1 MKKYVSL
8 LGAFLFIAIFT
19 IGQTSAEKKV
29 AGNIESLRKAIL
41 SADEATLN
49 TLTAEQLSYGHSSGL
64 VEDKKE
70 FIRKI
75 TSKENVY
82 TDIKISNQSIS
93 ISGDVAIVR
102 NLQEIFTNDGGKP
115 AQLTLLVMMVWQKQ
129 GGQWKLLGRQSV
141 RKQEPK

>member
-8 LGAFLFIAIFT
+8 LSAFLFIALFS
-19 IGQTSAEKKV
+19 IGQTGAEKEV

-41 SADEATLN
+41 SADEASLN
-49 TLTAEQLSYGHSSGL
+49 KLTAEQLSYGHSSGL

-75 TSKENVY
+75 TGKENVY

-102 NLQEIFTNDGGKP
+102 NLQEVFTNDGGKP
-115 AQLTLLVMMVWQKQ
+115 AQLSLIVMMVWQKQ
-129 GGQWKLLGRQSV
+129 GGHWKLLGRQSV

>member
-8 LGAFLFIAIFT
+8 LSAFLFIAIFV
-19 IGQTSAEKKV
+19 IGQTGAEKEV
-29 AGNIESLRKAIL
+29 AENIESLRKAML
-41 SADEATLN
+41 SADEASLN
-49 TLTAEQLSYGHSSGL
+49 KLTAEQLSYGHSSGL

-75 TSKENVY
+75 TGKENVY

-102 NLQEIFTNDGGKP
+102 NLQEVFTNDGGKP
-115 AQLTLLVMMVWQKQ
+115 AQLSLIVMMVWQKQ
-129 GGQWKLLGRQSV
+129 GGQWKLLARQSV

>member
-8 LGAFLFIAIFT
+8 LGAFLFFAIFT
-19 IGQTSAEKKV
+19 IGQTGAEKKV
-29 AGNIESLRKAIL
+29 AENIESLRKAML
-41 SADEATLN
+41 SVDEVTLN
-49 TLTAEQLSYGHSSGL
+49 KLTAEQLSYGHSSGL

-75 TSKENVY
+75 TGKENVY
-82 TDIKISNQSIS
+82 TDINISNQSIS

-102 NLQEIFTNDGGKP
+102 NLQEVFTNDGGKP
-115 AQLTLLVMMVWQKQ
+115 AQLSLLVMMVWQKQ